1 MRFRLGAQLFLATT
15 LVAAMLLAAFCIFLL
30 GWGEPAFKAAAIL
43 SLSILVSAQIILAGA
58 VYAWSI
64 VRHQREVTEIAG
76 ALAIAQFAEAIH
88 TRRGEIISDPI
99 IEQAVLGAPADL
111 LAAFFRLR
119 DRVKISDF
127 NDEIRETALK
137 LSRDAKIFAYRR
149 PQTEWLTRTY

>member
-1 MRFRLGAQLFLATT
+1 MRFRLGAQLFMAAT

-30 GWGEPAFKAAAIL
+30 YQGEPAFKAAATI
-43 SLSILVSAQIILAGA
+43 SLSILVAAQIVLSGA

-64 VRHQREVTEIAG
+64 VRQQREVTEIAG
-76 ALAIAQFAEAIH
+76 ALAVAQFAEAIH

-127 NDEIRETALK
+127 NDEIQETALA
-137 LSRDAKIFAYRR
+137 LARDAKVFAYRR